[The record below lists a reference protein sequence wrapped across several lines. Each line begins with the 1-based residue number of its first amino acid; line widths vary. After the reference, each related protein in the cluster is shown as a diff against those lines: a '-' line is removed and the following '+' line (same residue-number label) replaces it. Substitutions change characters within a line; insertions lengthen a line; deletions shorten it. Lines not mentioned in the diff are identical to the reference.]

1 MWQNTVA
8 TICMILCL
16 SQSTTRKETLKKL
29 YEAVSLV
36 SMRNCVK
43 VTIILSSSDTPF
55 SLIHLKKKD
64 PEFQHEASGC
74 TAVAGLLSKNN
85 ILYVVC
91 TTRHDLISFALCM
104 GFVCVHLETC
114 HG

>member
-43 VTIILSSSDTPF
+43 VTIISSDTTF
-55 SLIHLKKKD
+55 AHSFKKD

-74 TAVAGLLSKNN
+74 TAVAGLLSKDN

-91 TTRHDLISFALCM
+91 ITRHDLISFALCM